1 MPSERGLPRPPA
13 LLRRRENFR
22 VRAHSLGLQIAFWA
36 VRKGKHGS
44 RLLLVSAKLRSA
56 MRKSSNILLPPPWVV
71 NFGDDGKCSLFCR
84 TGAILSMHPSNRKEL
99 ARPFGTA
106 LFPDSSVEK
115 RALGRGR
122 GSEEEEEESHAMP
135 SMLVP

>member
-1 MPSERGLPRPPA
+1 MFSFL
-13 LLRRRENFR
+13 
-22 VRAHSLGLQIAFWA
+22 
-36 VRKGKHGS
+36 
-44 RLLLVSAKLRSA
+44 
-56 MRKSSNILLPPPWVV
+56 
-71 NFGDDGKCSLFCR
+71 R